1 MSLLIKSGDRHF
13 EVCEAELAACE
24 IPAPEFEAG
33 NVRSLAGDGG
43 MRAFQPFAPSWN
55 ATDCAQVCDTYS
67 GYGASCSKAPN
78 CP

>member
-1 MSLLIKSGDRHF
+1 MSLLIKSGDRYF
-13 EVCEAELAACE
+13 EVREAELAAYE
-24 IPAPEFEAG
+24 IPALEFEAG
-33 NVRSLAGDGG
+33 DVRSLAADGAP
-43 MRAFQPFAPSWN
+43 AFQPFAPSWN

>member
-13 EVCEAELAACE
+13 EISEAELAACE

-33 NVRSLAGDGG
+33 NVQSLAADGAP
-43 MRAFQPFAPSWN
+43 AFQPFAPSWN
-55 ATDCAQVCDTYS
+55 AANCAQVCDTYS